1 MICRPLRKFY
11 FTEGMTEIFY
21 VIVGFLLVL
30 AVFDLF
36 VGVSNDAVNFLN
48 SAIGAKV
55 AKFRTVLIVASAG
68 VLIGAV
74 MSAGMMDVA
83 RHGILQPSYYSFKEV
98 ITIFLAVMVTDVVV
112 LDMFNSMG
120 MPTST
125 TVSLVF
131 ELLGAS
137 FVMALLKMGGDESLS
152 LGMLLNSNKAL
163 TVIIAIFVS
172 VAIAFVAGLVVQW
185 LARVVFSFNYRKKLG
200 YTIGIFGGIAFTSL
214 AYFIF
219 VKGLGDSPFISETL
233 RQWIDTNT
241 GMLLA
246 VAFVVTTILSELLYF
261 LKVNVFKII
270 VLAGTFALAMAF
282 AGNDLVNFIGVP
294 LAALDSLIDFLAN
307 GGGDPDAFM
316 MKSLEGSAK
325 SPMIYLLIAGVI
337 MVVALATSKKAQN
350 VVKTSVNLS
359 RQGEGD
365 EMFGSSPV
373 ARVLVRSSQNVSR
386 AVEQI
391 VPRSVR
397 SWIGSRF
404 NKDEAIMEE
413 GAAFDE
419 VRASINLV
427 LSALLIIMGT
437 TLTLPLSTTYV
448 TFMVAMGSSL
458 ADRAWNRETAVF
470 RITGVVSVIGG
481 WFLTA
486 GIAFVA
492 CGLVCLIM
500 HFGGFVAMSAFMLLV
515 IFLLWNSKRTYDR
528 KNKAEAG
535 EKTIE
540 QHMLATSDP
549 QQVWILLSR
558 HFVGVQTDVLRSV
571 TEDYKAIF
579 TGLETEDLRSLR
591 RCSKN
596 LKDIKNTQHRVRRL
610 ELVAL
615 RRSPMEIAVER
626 NTWFHLAMN
635 CDEEFIYGMRR
646 MLDPIL
652 EHVDNC
658 FEPFSKTYIN
668 EYRPVMEKVLS
679 LLDAAGKMIS
689 SGDYSDYENMLHV
702 FQGAIAE
709 LSALRKNLINHMQ
722 TEDGI
727 NLKTSQLYLNLIQET
742 SELLNTTKHLM
753 RASFHFAGK

>member
-1 MICRPLRKFY
+1 MIWRPLRQIY
-11 FTEGMTEIFY
+11 FTEIMTEIFY

-68 VLIGAV
+68 VLIGAI
-74 MSAGMMDVA
+74 MSAGMMDIA
-83 RHGILQPSYYSFKEV
+83 RHGILQPSYYNLKEV
-98 ITIFLAVMVTDVVV
+98 MTIFLAVMVTDVVV

-137 FVMALLKMGGDESLS
+137 FVMALLKMGGDDGLT

-172 VAIAFVAGLVVQW
+172 VAIAFVAGLLVQW
-185 LARVVFSFNYRKKLG
+185 LARVVFSFNYKKKLG

-214 AYFIF
+214 AYFILI
-219 VKGLGDSPFISETL
+219 KGLGDSPFIHEPF
-233 RQWIDTNT
+233 RMWIAENT
-241 GMLLA
+241 TMILI
-246 VAFVVTTILSELLYF
+246 VAFVLTTILSELLYF
-261 LKVNVFKII
+261 MKVNVFKII

-294 LAALDSLIDFLAN
+294 LAALDSLIDFLSH
-307 GGGDPDAFM
+307 GGGDPEAFM
-316 MKSLEGSAK
+316 MTSLEESAK
-325 SPMIYLLIAGVI
+325 SPILYLLLAGVI
-337 MVVALATSKKAQN
+337 MVIALATSKKAHN
-350 VVKTSVNLS
+350 VIKTSVNLS

-373 ARVLVRSSQNVSR
+373 ARALVRSSQNLNNV
-386 AVEQI
+386 VEQI
-391 VPRSVR
+391 VPKSVKT
-397 SWIGSRF
+397 WIGTRF
-404 NKDEAIMEE
+404 NKNEAIMEE

-419 VRASINLV
+419 VRASVNLV

-458 ADRAWNRETAVF
+458 ADKAWNRETAVF
-470 RITGVVSVIGG
+470 RITGVISVIGG
-481 WFLTA
+481 WFMTA

-500 HFGGFVAMSAFMLLV
+500 HYGGFVAMVAFMALV
-515 IFLLWNSKRTYDR
+515 VFLLWNSKR
-528 KNKAEAG
+528 G
-535 EKTIE
+535 FEKKVEKPEDTIE
-540 QHMLATSDP
+540 QKMLATSDS
-549 QQVWILLSR
+549 QQVWQLLSE
-558 HFVGVQTDVLRSV
+558 HFVRVQTDVIRNVS
-571 TEDYKAIF
+571 EDYEAIF
-579 TGLETEDLRSLR
+579 KGLENEDIRSLR
-591 RCSKN
+591 RCGRN
-596 LKDIKNTQHRVRRL
+596 LKEIKNIQQKVRKV

-635 CDEEFIYGMRR
+635 CDEEYMYGMRR
-646 MLDPIL
+646 MLEPIL

-658 FEPFSKTYIN
+658 FDPFSKTYVN
-668 EYRPVMEKVLS
+668 EYRPVMEKSQS
-679 LLDAAGKMIS
+679 LLATAQQMIS
-689 SGDYSDYENMLHV
+689 TGDYSDYEHMLRV
-702 FQGAIAE
+702 FQGTIAD
-709 LSALRKNLINHMQ
+709 LSALRKKHIDRMQ
-722 TEDGI
+722 REEGI
-727 NLKTSQLYLNLIQET
+727 NFKTAQLYLNLIQET
-742 SELLNTTKHLM
+742 SELVNTTKHLV
-753 RASFHFAGK
+753 RACYHFAGK

>member
-1 MICRPLRKFY
+1 
-11 FTEGMTEIFY
+11 MTEIFY

-83 RHGILQPSYYSFKEV
+83 RHGIMQPSYYTFKEV

-137 FVMALLKMGGDESLS
+137 FVMALLKIGGGDTLS

-172 VAIAFVAGLVVQW
+172 VAIAFVAGLLVQW

-200 YTIGIFGGIAFTSL
+200 YSIGIFGGIAFTSL

-219 VKGLGDSPFISETL
+219 IKGLGGSPFISDSL
-233 RQWIDTNT
+233 RQWIDGNT
-241 GMLLA
+241 GMLLL
-246 VAFVVTTILSELLYF
+246 VAFIVTTMLSEVLYF

-294 LAALDSLIDFLAN
+294 LAALDSLMDFLAN
-307 GGGDPDAFM
+307 GNGDPDAFLM
-316 MKSLEGSAK
+316 TSLEGSAK
-325 SPMIYLLIAGVI
+325 SPILYLLIAGVI

-373 ARVLVRSSQNVSR
+373 ARVLVRSSQNVGR
-386 AVEQI
+386 VMDQI
-391 VPRSVR
+391 MPRSVR

-419 VRASINLV
+419 VRASVNLV

-486 GIAFVA
+486 GIAFGA

-515 IFLLWNSKRTYDR
+515 VFLLWNSKRTFDR
-528 KNKAEAG
+528 KKDVEAEQ
-535 EKTIE
+535 KTIE
-540 QHMLATSDP
+540 QRMLATSDP
-549 QQVWILLSR
+549 QQVWSLLSR
-558 HFVGVQTDVLRSV
+558 HFISVQTDVLRNV
-571 TEDYKAIF
+571 TADYKTIF
-579 TGLETEDLRSLR
+579 TGLENEDLRSLR

-596 LKDIKNTQHRVRRL
+596 LKDIKNTQQKVRRF

-615 RRSPMEIAVER
+615 RRSPMDVAVER

-635 CDEEFIYGMRR
+635 CDEEYIYGMRR

-652 EHVDNC
+652 DHVDNC

-679 LLDAAGKMIS
+679 LLDTAAHMIS
-689 SGDYSDYENMLHV
+689 TGDYSDYENMLRV

>member
-1 MICRPLRKFY
+1 
-11 FTEGMTEIFY
+11 MTEIFY
-21 VIVGFLLVL
+21 VIVGFLLIL

-36 VGVSNDAVNFLN
+36 VGVSNDAVNFLQ

-55 AKFRTVLIVASAG
+55 ARFRTVLIVASAG

-74 MSAGMMDVA
+74 MSAGMMDIA
-83 RHGILQPSYYSFKEV
+83 RHGIMQPSYYSLTEV
-98 ITIFLAVMVTDVVV
+98 MTIFLAVMVTDVVV

-137 FVMALLKMGGDESLS
+137 FVMALLKTAGDDGLT

-172 VAIAFVAGLVVQW
+172 VAIAFVAGLLVQW
-185 LARVVFSFNYRKKLG
+185 LARVIFSFNYKKKLG

-214 AYFIF
+214 AYFILI
-219 VKGLGDSPFISETL
+219 KGLGDSPFISETF
-233 RQWIDTNT
+233 RQWIDANT
-241 GMLLA
+241 TMILI
-246 VAFVVTTILSELLYF
+246 VAFIATTILSELLYF

-294 LAALDSLIDFLAN
+294 LAALDSLQDYLAH
-307 GGGDPDAFM
+307 GGTDPDSYM
-316 MKSLEGSAK
+316 MTSLQDSAQ
-325 SPMIYLLIAGVI
+325 SPMLYLLIAGVI
-337 MVVALATSKKAQN
+337 MVIALATSKKAQN

-373 ARVLVRSSQNVSR
+373 ARVLVRSSQNL
-386 AVEQI
+386 
-391 VPRSVR
+391 
-397 SWIGSRF
+397 
-404 NKDEAIMEE
+404 
-413 GAAFDE
+413 
-419 VRASINLV
+419 NLV

-458 ADRAWNRETAVF
+458 ADKAWNRETAVF

-481 WFLTA
+481 WFMTA

-500 HFGGFVAMSAFMLLV
+500 HFGGFVAMVAFMLLV
-515 IFLLWNSKRTYDR
+515 LFLLWNSKRGFD
-528 KNKAEAG
+528 KKEKAVDN
-535 EKTIE
+535 TVE
-540 QHMLATSDP
+540 QQMLSNSDP
-549 QQVWILLSR
+549 KQVWNLLSQ
-558 HFVGVQTDVLRSV
+558 HFIGVQTDVIRNVS
-571 TEDYKAIF
+571 EDYDAIF
-579 TGLETEDLRSLR
+579 KGLENEDIRSLR
-591 RCSKN
+591 RCSRN
-596 LKDIKNTQHRVRRL
+596 LKEIKNIQQKVRKV
-610 ELVAL
+610 ELVAM

-635 CDEEFIYGMRR
+635 CDEEYMYGMRR
-646 MLDPIL
+646 MLEPIL

-658 FEPFSKTYIN
+658 FDPFSKTYVN
-668 EYRPVMEKVLS
+668 EYRPVMEKVQSML
-679 LLDAAGKMIS
+679 ATAGRMIS
-689 SGDYSDYENMLHV
+689 QSDYSDYESMLRE
-702 FQGAIAE
+702 FQGTIAD
-709 LSALRKNLINHMQ
+709 LSALRKKHIDRMQ
-722 TEDGI
+722 REAGI
-727 NLKTSQLYLNLIQET
+727 NFKTAQLYLNLIQET
-742 SELLNTTKHLM
+742 SELVNTTKHLV
-753 RASFHFAGK
+753 RACYHFAGK

>member
-1 MICRPLRKFY
+1 
-11 FTEGMTEIFY
+11 MTEIFY
-21 VIVGFLLVL
+21 VIVGFLLIL

-36 VGVSNDAVNFLN
+36 VGVSNDAVNFLQ

-55 AKFRTVLIVASAG
+55 ARFRTVLIVASAG

-74 MSAGMMDVA
+74 MSAGMMDIA
-83 RHGILQPSYYSFKEV
+83 RHGIMQPSYYSLTEV
-98 ITIFLAVMVTDVVV
+98 MTIFLAVMVTDVVV

-137 FVMALLKMGGDESLS
+137 FVMALLKTAGDDGLT

-172 VAIAFVAGLVVQW
+172 VAIAFVAGLLVQW
-185 LARVVFSFNYRKKLG
+185 LARVIFSFNYKKKLG

-214 AYFIF
+214 AYFILI
-219 VKGLGDSPFISETL
+219 KGLGDSPFISETF
-233 RQWIDTNT
+233 RQWIDANT
-241 GMLLA
+241 TMILI
-246 VAFVVTTILSELLYF
+246 VAFIATTILSELLYF

-294 LAALDSLIDFLAN
+294 LAALDSLQDYLAH
-307 GGGDPDAFM
+307 GGTDPDSYM
-316 MKSLEGSAK
+316 MTSLQDSAQ
-325 SPMIYLLIAGVI
+325 SPMLYLLIAGVI
-337 MVVALATSKKAQN
+337 MVIALATSKKAQN

-373 ARVLVRSSQNVSR
+373 ARVLVRSSQNLTGV
-386 AVEQI
+386 VEQI
-391 VPRSVR
+391 VPSSVKN
-397 SWIGSRF
+397 WIGSRF
-404 NKDEAIMEE
+404 NKKEAIMAE

-419 VRASINLV
+419 VRASVNLV

-458 ADRAWNRETAVF
+458 ADKAWNRETAVF

-481 WFLTA
+481 WFMTA

-500 HFGGFVAMSAFMLLV
+500 HFGGFVAMVAFMLLV
-515 IFLLWNSKRTYDR
+515 LFLLWNSKRGFD
-528 KNKAEAG
+528 KKEKAVDN
-535 EKTIE
+535 TVE
-540 QHMLATSDP
+540 QQMLSNSDP
-549 QQVWILLSR
+549 KQVWNLLSQ
-558 HFVGVQTDVLRSV
+558 HFIGVQTDVIRNVS
-571 TEDYKAIF
+571 EDYDAIF
-579 TGLETEDLRSLR
+579 KGLENEDIRSLR
-591 RCSKN
+591 RCSRN
-596 LKDIKNTQHRVRRL
+596 LKEIKNIQQKVRKV
-610 ELVAL
+610 ELVAM

-635 CDEEFIYGMRR
+635 CDEEYMYGMRR
-646 MLDPIL
+646 MLEPIL

-658 FEPFSKTYIN
+658 FDPFSKTYVN
-668 EYRPVMEKVLS
+668 EYRPVMEKVQSML
-679 LLDAAGKMIS
+679 ATAGRMIS
-689 SGDYSDYENMLHV
+689 QSDYSDYESMLRE
-702 FQGAIAE
+702 FQGTIAD
-709 LSALRKNLINHMQ
+709 LSALRKKHIDRMQ
-722 TEDGI
+722 REAGI
-727 NLKTSQLYLNLIQET
+727 NFKTAQLYLNLIQET
-742 SELLNTTKHLM
+742 SELVNTTKHLV
-753 RASFHFAGK
+753 RACYHFAGK

>member
-1 MICRPLRKFY
+1 
-11 FTEGMTEIFY
+11 MTEIFY
-21 VIVGFLLVL
+21 VIVGFLLIL

-36 VGVSNDAVNFLN
+36 VGVSNDAVNFLQ

-55 AKFRTVLIVASAG
+55 ARFRTVLIVASAG

-74 MSAGMMDVA
+74 MSAGMMDIA
-83 RHGILQPSYYSFKEV
+83 RHGIMQPSYYSLTEV
-98 ITIFLAVMVTDVVV
+98 MTIFLAVMVTDVVV

-137 FVMALLKMGGDESLS
+137 FVMALLKTAGDDGLT

-172 VAIAFVAGLVVQW
+172 VAIAFVAGLLV
-185 LARVVFSFNYRKKLG
+185 
-200 YTIGIFGGIAFTSL
+200 GGIAFTSL
-214 AYFIF
+214 AYFILI
-219 VKGLGDSPFISETL
+219 KGLGDSPFISETF
-233 RQWIDTNT
+233 RQWIDANT
-241 GMLLA
+241 TMILI
-246 VAFVVTTILSELLYF
+246 VAFIATTILSELLYF

-294 LAALDSLIDFLAN
+294 LAALDSLKDYLVH
-307 GGGDPDAFM
+307 GGTDPDSFM
-316 MKSLEGSAK
+316 MTSLQDSAQ
-325 SPMIYLLIAGVI
+325 SPMLYLLIAGVI
-337 MVVALATSKKAQN
+337 MVIALATSKKAQN

-373 ARVLVRSSQNVSR
+373 ARVLVRSSQNLTSV
-386 AVEQI
+386 VEQI
-391 VPRSVR
+391 VPSSVKN
-397 SWIGSRF
+397 WLGSRF
-404 NKDEAIMEE
+404 NKKEAIMAE

-419 VRASINLV
+419 VRASVNLV

-458 ADRAWNRETAVF
+458 ADKAWNRETAVF

-481 WFLTA
+481 WFMTA

-500 HFGGFVAMSAFMLLV
+500 HFGGFVAMVAFMLLV
-515 IFLLWNSKRTYDR
+515 LFLLWNSKRGFD
-528 KNKAEAG
+528 KKEKAVDN
-535 EKTIE
+535 TVE
-540 QHMLATSDP
+540 QQMLSNSDP
-549 QQVWILLSR
+549 KQVWNLLSQ
-558 HFVGVQTDVLRSV
+558 HFIGVQTDVIRNVS
-571 TEDYKAIF
+571 EDYSSIF
-579 TGLETEDLRSLR
+579 KGLENEDIRSLR
-591 RCSKN
+591 RCSRN
-596 LKDIKNTQHRVRRL
+596 LKEIKNIQQKVRKV

-635 CDEEFIYGMRR
+635 CDEEYMYGMRR
-646 MLDPIL
+646 MLEPIL

-658 FEPFSKTYIN
+658 FDPFSKTYVN
-668 EYRPVMEKVLS
+668 EYRPVMEKVQSML
-679 LLDAAGKMIS
+679 ATAGKVIS
-689 SGDYSDYENMLHV
+689 QSDYSDYESMLRE
-702 FQGAIAE
+702 FQGTIAD
-709 LSALRKNLINHMQ
+709 LSALRKKHIDRMQ
-722 TEDGI
+722 REAGI
-727 NLKTSQLYLNLIQET
+727 NFKTAQLYLNLIQET
-742 SELLNTTKHLM
+742 SELVNTTKHLV
-753 RASFHFAGK
+753 RACYHFAGK

>member
-1 MICRPLRKFY
+1 
-11 FTEGMTEIFY
+11 MTEIFY

-74 MSAGMMDVA
+74 MSAGMMDIA
-83 RHGILQPSYYSFKEV
+83 RHGIMQPSYYNLKEV
-98 ITIFLAVMVTDVVV
+98 MTIFLAVMVTDVVV

-137 FVMALLKMGGDESLS
+137 FVMALLKMGGDGDLT

-172 VAIAFVAGLVVQW
+172 VAIAFVAGLAVQW
-185 LARVVFSFNYRKKLG
+185 LARVIFSFNYKKKLG

-219 VKGLGDSPFISETL
+219 IKGLGDSPFIHENF
-233 RQWIDTNT
+233 RQWIDANT
-241 GMLLA
+241 TMILLA
-246 VAFVVTTILSELLYF
+246 AFVVTTVLSELLYF

-294 LAALDSLIDFLAN
+294 LAALDSLKDYLAN
-307 GGGDPDAFM
+307 GGDPEAFM
-316 MKSLEGSAK
+316 MTSLAESAT
-325 SPMIYLLIAGVI
+325 SPILYLLIAGVI
-337 MVVALATSKKAQN
+337 MVIALATSKKAHN
-350 VVKTSVNLS
+350 VIKTSVNLS

-373 ARVLVRSSQNVSR
+373 ARVLVRSSQNVGS
-386 AVEQI
+386 VLEHI
-391 VPRSVR
+391 FPKSVR
-397 SWIGSRF
+397 SWIDSRF

-419 VRASINLV
+419 VRASVNLV

-458 ADRAWNRETAVF
+458 ADKAWNRETAVF

-481 WFLTA
+481 WFMTA

-500 HFGGFVAMSAFMLLV
+500 HFGGFVAMVAFMLLV
-515 IFLLWNSKRTYDR
+515 AFLLWNSKRGFE
-528 KNKAEAG
+528 KKEA
-535 EKTIE
+535 TVDNTVE
-540 QHMLATSDP
+540 QKMLGTSDP
-549 QQVWILLSR
+549 QQVWQLLSK
-558 HFVGVQTDVLRSV
+558 HFVDVQTDVLRNVS
-571 TEDYKAIF
+571 EDYKAIF
-579 TGLETEDLRSLR
+579 NGLESEDLKALR
-591 RCSKN
+591 RCSRN
-596 LKDIKNTQHRVRRL
+596 LKAIKNIQQKVRKV

-635 CDEEFIYGMRR
+635 CDEEYMYGMRR

-658 FEPFSKTYIN
+658 FDPFSKTYVN

-679 LLDAAGKMIS
+679 LLDTAAGMIS
-689 SGDYSDYENMLHV
+689 SGDYSDYERMLRV
-702 FQGAIAE
+702 FQVIIAD
-709 LSALRKNLINHMQ
+709 LSALRKKHIDRMQ
-722 TEDGI
+722 REEGI
-727 NLKTSQLYLNLIQET
+727 NFKTAQLYLNLIQET
-742 SELLNTTKHLM
+742 SELMNTTKHLM
-753 RASFHFAGK
+753 RASYHFAGK

>member
-1 MICRPLRKFY
+1 MIWRPLRQIY
-11 FTEGMTEIFY
+11 FTEIMTEIFY

-68 VLIGAV
+68 VLIGAI
-74 MSAGMMDVA
+74 MSAGMMDIA
-83 RHGILQPSYYSFKEV
+83 RHGIMQPSYYNLKEV
-98 ITIFLAVMVTDVVV
+98 MTIFLAVMVTDVVV

-137 FVMALLKMGGDESLS
+137 FVMALLKMGGDDGLT

-172 VAIAFVAGLVVQW
+172 VAIAFVAGLLVQW
-185 LARVVFSFNYRKKLG
+185 LARVIFSFNYKKKLG

-214 AYFIF
+214 AYFILI
-219 VKGLGDSPFISETL
+219 KGLGDSPFIHEPF
-233 RQWIDTNT
+233 RMWIAENT
-241 GMLLA
+241 TMILI
-246 VAFVVTTILSELLYF
+246 VAFVLTTILSELLYF
-261 LKVNVFKII
+261 MKVNVFKII

-294 LAALDSLIDFLAN
+294 LAALDSLIDFLSH
-307 GGGDPDAFM
+307 GGGDPEAFM
-316 MKSLEGSAK
+316 MTSLEESAK
-325 SPMIYLLIAGVI
+325 SPILYLLLAGVI
-337 MVVALATSKKAQN
+337 MVIALATSKKAHN
-350 VVKTSVNLS
+350 VIKTSVNLS

-373 ARVLVRSSQNVSR
+373 ARALVRSSQNLNNV
-386 AVEQI
+386 VEQI
-391 VPRSVR
+391 VPKSVKT
-397 SWIGSRF
+397 WIGTRF
-404 NKDEAIMEE
+404 NKNEAIMEE

-419 VRASINLV
+419 VRASVNLV

-458 ADRAWNRETAVF
+458 ADKAWNRETAVF
-470 RITGVVSVIGG
+470 RITGVISVIGG
-481 WFLTA
+481 WFMTA

-500 HFGGFVAMSAFMLLV
+500 HYGGFVAMVAFMALV
-515 IFLLWNSKRTYDR
+515 VFLLWNSKR
-528 KNKAEAG
+528 G
-535 EKTIE
+535 FEKKVEKPEDTIE
-540 QHMLATSDP
+540 QKMLATSDS
-549 QQVWILLSR
+549 QQVWQLLSE
-558 HFVGVQTDVLRSV
+558 HFVRVQTDVIRNVS
-571 TEDYKAIF
+571 EDYEAIF
-579 TGLETEDLRSLR
+579 KGLENEDIRALR
-591 RCSKN
+591 RCGKN
-596 LKDIKNTQHRVRRL
+596 LKEIKNIQQKVRKV

-635 CDEEFIYGMRR
+635 CDEEYMYGMRR
-646 MLDPIL
+646 MLEPIL

-658 FEPFSKTYIN
+658 FDPFSKTYVN
-668 EYRPVMEKVLS
+668 EYRPVMEKSQS
-679 LLDAAGKMIS
+679 LLATAQQMIS
-689 SGDYSDYENMLHV
+689 TGDYSDYEHMLRV
-702 FQGAIAE
+702 FQVTIAD
-709 LSALRKNLINHMQ
+709 LSALRKKHIDRMQ
-722 TEDGI
+722 REEGI
-727 NLKTSQLYLNLIQET
+727 NFKTAQLYLNLIQET
-742 SELLNTTKHLM
+742 SELVNTTKHLV
-753 RASFHFAGK
+753 RACYHFAGK

>member
-1 MICRPLRKFY
+1 MIWRPLRQIY
-11 FTEGMTEIFY
+11 FTEIMTEIFY

-68 VLIGAV
+68 VLIGAI
-74 MSAGMMDVA
+74 MSAGMMDIA
-83 RHGILQPSYYSFKEV
+83 RHGILQPSYYNLKEV
-98 ITIFLAVMVTDVVV
+98 MTIFLAVMVTDVVV

-137 FVMALLKMGGDESLS
+137 FVMALLKMGGDDGLT

-172 VAIAFVAGLVVQW
+172 VAIAFVAGLLVQW
-185 LARVVFSFNYRKKLG
+185 LARVVFSFNYKKKLG

-214 AYFIF
+214 AYFILI
-219 VKGLGDSPFISETL
+219 KGLGDSPFIHEPF
-233 RQWIDTNT
+233 RMWIAENT
-241 GMLLA
+241 TMILI
-246 VAFVVTTILSELLYF
+246 VAFVLTTILSELLYF
-261 LKVNVFKII
+261 MKVNVFKII

-294 LAALDSLIDFLAN
+294 LAALDSLIDFLSH
-307 GGGDPDAFM
+307 GGGDPEAFM
-316 MKSLEGSAK
+316 MTSLEESAK
-325 SPMIYLLIAGVI
+325 SPILYLLLAGVI
-337 MVVALATSKKAQN
+337 MVIALATSKKAHN
-350 VVKTSVNLS
+350 VIKTSVNLS

-373 ARVLVRSSQNVSR
+373 ARALVRSSQNLNNV
-386 AVEQI
+386 VEQI
-391 VPRSVR
+391 VPKSVKT
-397 SWIGSRF
+397 WIGTRF
-404 NKDEAIMEE
+404 NKNEAIMEE

-419 VRASINLV
+419 VRASVNLV

-458 ADRAWNRETAVF
+458 AGKAWNRETAVF
-470 RITGVVSVIGG
+470 RITGVISVIGG
-481 WFLTA
+481 WFMTA

-500 HFGGFVAMSAFMLLV
+500 HYGGFVAMVAFMALV
-515 IFLLWNSKRTYDR
+515 VFLLWNSKR
-528 KNKAEAG
+528 G
-535 EKTIE
+535 FEKKVEKPEDTIE
-540 QHMLATSDP
+540 QKMLATSDS
-549 QQVWILLSR
+549 QQVWQLLSE
-558 HFVGVQTDVLRSV
+558 HFVRVQTDVIRNVS
-571 TEDYKAIF
+571 EDYEAIF
-579 TGLETEDLRSLR
+579 KGLENEDIRSLR
-591 RCSKN
+591 RCGRN
-596 LKDIKNTQHRVRRL
+596 LKEIKNIQQKVRKV

-635 CDEEFIYGMRR
+635 CDEEYMYGMRR
-646 MLDPIL
+646 MLEPIL

-658 FEPFSKTYIN
+658 FDPFSKTYVN
-668 EYRPVMEKVLS
+668 EYRPVMEKSQS
-679 LLDAAGKMIS
+679 LLATAQQMIS
-689 SGDYSDYENMLHV
+689 TGDYSDYEHMLRV
-702 FQGAIAE
+702 FQGTIAD
-709 LSALRKNLINHMQ
+709 LSALRKKHIDRMQ
-722 TEDGI
+722 REEGI
-727 NLKTSQLYLNLIQET
+727 NFKTAQLYLNLIQET
-742 SELLNTTKHLM
+742 SELVNTTKHLV
-753 RASFHFAGK
+753 RACYHFAGK